1 VPTARY
7 EQVKALL
14 AREPNDVF
22 LNYGLAMELVKSGR
36 LDEAVE
42 QFSRVLQLDP
52 DYVAA
57 YFQKSKAL
65 VQAGRRDEARDTLN
79 LGIERARVRG
89 DRHAMQ
95 EMQEFLA
102 AM

>member
-1 VPTARY
+1 MPTPRY

-22 LNYGLAMELVKSGR
+22 LNYGLAMELVKAER
-36 LDEAVE
+36 YDEAVE
-42 QFSRVLQLDP
+42 QFARVLQLDP

-57 YFQKSKAL
+57 YFQKSKTL

-79 LGIERARVRG
+79 LGIERAKARG
-89 DRHAMQ
+89 DRHAEH